1 MYFRPDWLGCIVL
14 TCLLAVTASTLAQ
27 ERAERQI
34 QRHAAMGQTV
44 KLGGHVNYDRRRPY
58 GRCDIV
64 IPTTIMV
71 VQAPSHGTLAIRDE
85 MVKSADP
92 ELGRGDKCRGSS
104 GVGRVV
110 YYTRTSPGSDA
121 FKYDSSSA
129 NGVVHVHV
137 TVD

>member
-1 MYFRPDWLGCIVL
+1 VNFRPDWLGCVVL
-14 TCLLAVTASTLAQ
+14 VCSLAVTASTLAQ

-129 NGVVHVHV
+129 NGVVHVDV

>member
-1 MYFRPDWLGCIVL
+1 VNLRPDWLGCVVL
-14 TCLLAVTASTLAQ
+14 ACSLAVTASTLAQ

-44 KLGGHVNYDRRRPY
+44 KLGGHVNYDRRRGY

-64 IPTTIMV
+64 IPTTITV

-85 MVKSADP
+85 IVKSAEP

-104 GVGRVV
+104 GLGRVV
-110 YYTRTSPGSDA
+110 YYTRRSPGSDT

-129 NGVVHVHV
+129 NGVVHVDV
-137 TVD
+137 TVN